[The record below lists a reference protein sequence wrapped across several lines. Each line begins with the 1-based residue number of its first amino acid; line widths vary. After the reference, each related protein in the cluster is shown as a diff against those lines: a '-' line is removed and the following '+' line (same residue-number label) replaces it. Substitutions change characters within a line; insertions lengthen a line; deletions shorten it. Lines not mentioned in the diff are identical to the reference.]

1 MSTLSLFIIAV
12 GLAMDAF
19 AVSISSGAV
28 LKKITFRHALLIAA
42 FFGGFQGFMPFVGWT
57 AGNRMQNY
65 VAAFDHWIAF
75 LLLLAVGA
83 KMIWESR
90 KDEASRV
97 RLNPTKI
104 PVLLVLAIATSI
116 DALAVGLSLSFLHT
130 SILVPVLVIGS
141 VTFFL
146 SLIGAYL
153 GTMARHIIGSRM
165 ELLGGLILIAIGIRI
180 LIEHTI

>member
-1 MSTLSLFIIAV
+1 MSILSLFIIAV

-19 AVSISSGAV
+19 AVSISCGVV
-28 LKKITFRHALLIAA
+28 LKKVRIRQALLIAS
-42 FFGGFQGFMPFVGWT
+42 FFGGFQGTMPVIGWI
-57 AGNRMQNY
+57 AGNQMQDY

-75 LLLLAVGA
+75 LLLLAVGS

-97 RLNPTKI
+97 KLNPTRI
-104 PVLLVLAIATSI
+104 SVLLVLAIATSI
-116 DALAVGLSLSFLHT
+116 DALAVGLSLSFLDT
-130 SILVPVLVIGS
+130 SILLPGLVIGS

-146 SLIGAYL
+146 SLLGAYL
-153 GTMARHIIGSRM
+153 GTMAKHIIGSRM

-180 LIEHTI
+180 VIEHTI